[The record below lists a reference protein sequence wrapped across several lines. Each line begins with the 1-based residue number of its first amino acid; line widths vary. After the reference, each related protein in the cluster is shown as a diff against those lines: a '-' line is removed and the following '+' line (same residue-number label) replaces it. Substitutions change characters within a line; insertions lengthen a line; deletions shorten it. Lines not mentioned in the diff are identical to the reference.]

1 MTLNDSWTDLGD
13 GYTCHVD
20 GKNCSIRHGQG
31 YIDTKIYS
39 KVEDYSF
46 DDRYVIAKQNPDY
59 EYYKIFTRSDY
70 CTRFA
75 IYSYYLKDSTSQQFM
90 DDTNPFIRQAIRADS
105 SFYKYLKLKGVTDK
119 NSVQDWEIINPI
131 LDSVFKTDPFYKKVF
146 ASNENYWII
155 DKDQNIRYGPLTFN
169 EFDKLRDEKR
179 IDLKFKNEK

>member
-31 YIDTKIYS
+31 CIDTKIYS

-46 DDRYVIAKQNPDY
+46 DDRHVIAKQNPDY